1 MRYARPMSWNS
12 ASVAG
17 GLLVAAPALQDPNF
31 EQAVVLMCLHNEEG
45 AMGLVINR
53 AAPLTTLELML
64 QMGFE
69 CADDADPAQA
79 VLIGGPVAI
88 ENGVLLYRCD
98 PTASLRDDELPV
110 TEELR
115 LCPSQELL
123 RAIAAGAGPQQ
134 FQLFLGHA
142 GWAPGQLEQEL
153 AQGSWIPARA
163 DLALVFDTPIDQR
176 WNEALATVGVSP
188 AMLGTLRPQN

>member
-1 MRYARPMSWNS
+1 MSWNS

-31 EQAVVLMCLHNEEG
+31 ERAVVLMCLHNDEG

-69 CADDADPAQA
+69 CADDADPTQT

-88 ENGVLLYRCD
+88 ESGVLLYRAA
-98 PTASLRDDELPV
+98 PGTSLRDDELPV
-110 TEELR
+110 TDDLR

-142 GWAPGQLEQEL
+142 GWGPGQLEQEL
-153 AQGSWIPARA
+153 SQGSWIPARA
-163 DLALVFDTPIDQR
+163 EALLVFETPLEQR
-176 WNEALATVGVSP
+176 WEQALAAVGVSP

>member
-1 MRYARPMSWNS
+1 M
-12 ASVAG
+12 
-17 GLLVAAPALQDPNF
+17 VAAPALQDPNF
-31 EQAVVLMCLHNEEG
+31 ERAVVLMCLHNEDG

-69 CADDADPAQA
+69 CADDADPAQS

-88 ENGVLLYRCD
+88 ESGVLLYRAD
-98 PTASLRDDELPV
+98 ATASLREDELPV
-110 TEELR
+110 TDELR

-123 RAIAAGAGPQQ
+123 RAIAAGAGPPQ

-142 GWAPGQLEQEL
+142 GWGPGQLEQEI

-163 DLALVFDTPIDQR
+163 DVALVFDTPLEERWDQ
-176 WNEALATVGVSP
+176 ALAAVGVSP
-188 AMLGTLRPQN
+188 AMLGTFRPQN